1 MYRVLTALVPKD
13 LKEIIGPLIAE
24 NSSTL
29 ASATII
35 YIIWLRGDATARRKG
50 KILLIIS
57 FKSL

>member
-1 MYRVLTALVPKD
+1 VPKD